1 MALSCAEEEDVT
13 ESHSYVY
20 FAQKLDDFSVPEQ
33 ENLEG
38 LLFEG
43 NDTNIFRTLD
53 ATIVYFELYDKA
65 DVRLQ
70 AAAIFI
76 LGRTEIESGT
86 FNANFWD
93 QVMPNFRSRDA
104 IVRLILLPGSEALPD
119 TDLAIY
125 EELAT
130 NSTGFFDFEEWQN
143 NTIPSVRATAIN
155 YGMRTPLVLAE
166 NCKTLSTTVDK
177 SNCPQRYFPFLIPIF
192 ATLNRNEINRHLNI
206 SQAILHTCYMTERTD
221 NSHSVYT
228 FPEHEYS
235 RFNLSYH
242 DFGEIYST
250 EPYYAYIALGKDINT
265 VGELQSLFLQY
276 FNIFEEVHEF
286 REIQPVVIIMFDMVD
301 QQLTYELNGIHAFWG
316 TLMSHLVS
324 TDVLLRIVYTVSQTL
339 PAATVDALEKVKADY
354 PGYFDYEV
362 NRMDDPFLTAA
373 KYGMCSIV

>member
-1 MALSCAEEEDVT
+1 MAEGIDAQNLLKFTQNMAKSCAEEEDVT

-20 FAQKLDDFSVPEQ
+20 FAQKLDDFS
-33 ENLEG
+33 
-38 LLFEG
+38 
-43 NDTNIFRTLD
+43 
-53 ATIVYFELYDKA
+53 A
-65 DVRLQ
+65 
-70 AAAIFI
+70 
-76 LGRTEIESGT
+76 GT

-93 QVMPNFRSRDA
+93 QVMPNFRSRDT

-155 YGMRTPLVLAE
+155 YGMCTPLVLAD

-192 ATLNRNEINRHLNI
+192 AT
-206 SQAILHTCYMTERTD
+206 ERIIHIASTPFQST
-221 NSHSVYT
+221 NTAVST
-228 FPEHEYS
+228 
-235 RFNLSYH
+235 SYH

-250 EPYYAYIALGKDINT
+250 EPHYAYIALGKDINT

-324 TDVLLRIVYTVSQTL
+324 TDVLLRIVYTVSQAL
-339 PAATVDALEKVKADY
+339 PTATVDALEKVKADY

-362 NRMDDPFLTAA
+362 NRMDDPFTTAA